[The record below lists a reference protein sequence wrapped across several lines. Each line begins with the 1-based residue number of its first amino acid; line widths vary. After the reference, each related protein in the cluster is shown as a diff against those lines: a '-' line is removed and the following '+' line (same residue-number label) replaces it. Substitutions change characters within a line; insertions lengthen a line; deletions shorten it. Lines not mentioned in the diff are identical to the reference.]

1 MSDCGNS
8 WAICKSAPYTRQK
21 TMPAPNHSVFTGR
34 MPFLPPNQLCQST
47 GWWRE
52 IHKKENNIVIKEICS
67 WLPHFSANIISSYS
81 SNQGG
86 SQEHISPVA
95 SPRSTLR
102 PNAGRHS
109 NNRLWNNWFVSIEHR
124 FGKNS
129 NFTTVILATSIPSE
143 RLFSKAWDVIIKK
156 RNWLAPSK
164 ADRLTYLKD
173 RLGMNA

>member
-1 MSDCGNS
+1 VTVATAG
-8 WAICKSAPYTRQK
+8 PYASLYLTPDRKPRQHP
-21 TMPAPNHSVFTGR
+21 TTQ
-34 MPFLPPNQLCQST
+34 FLQAGCPSCRPTNCVKALD
-47 GWWRE
+47 GE
-52 IHKKENNIVIKEICS
+52 GKFIKKENNIVIKEICS
-67 WLPHFSANIISSYS
+67 WLPHFSANRISSYS

-102 PNAGRHS
+102 PNAGWHS

-129 NFTTVILATSIPSE
+129 NFTTLIPATSIPSE

-156 RNWLAPSK
+156 RN
-164 ADRLTYLKD
+164 
-173 RLGMNA
+173 

>member
-1 MSDCGNS
+1 MQVCTLHQTENHASTQPLSFYRPD
-8 WAICKSAPYTRQK
+8 AL
-21 TMPAPNHSVFTGR
+21 PAAQPTVSKHWDSEGKF
-34 MPFLPPNQLCQST
+34 
-47 GWWRE
+47 
-52 IHKKENNIVIKEICS
+52 IKKENNIVIKEICS
-67 WLPHFSANIISSYS
+67 WLPHFSANRISSYS

-129 NFTTVILATSIPSE
+129 NFTTLIPATSIPSE

-156 RNWLAPSK
+156 RN
-164 ADRLTYLKD
+164 
-173 RLGMNA
+173 

>member
-1 MSDCGNS
+1 MRDCGNS

-21 TMPAPNHSVFTGR
+21 TTPAPNHSVFTGR
-34 MPFLPPNQLCQST
+34 MPFLPPNRVRALD
-47 GWWRE
+47 GE
-52 IHKKENNIVIKEICS
+52 GKFIKKENNIVIKEICS
-67 WLPHFSANIISSYS
+67 WLPHFSANRISSYT

-129 NFTTVILATSIPSE
+129 NFTTLIPATSIPSE

-156 RNWLAPSK
+156 RN
-164 ADRLTYLKD
+164 
-173 RLGMNA
+173 